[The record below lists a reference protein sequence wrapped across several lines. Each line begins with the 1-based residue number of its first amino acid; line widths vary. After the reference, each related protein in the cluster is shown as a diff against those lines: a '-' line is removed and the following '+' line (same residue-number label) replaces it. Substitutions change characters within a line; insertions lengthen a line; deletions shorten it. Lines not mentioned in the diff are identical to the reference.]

1 MESVNLHTMTCA
13 LLLLTLLGT
22 GPAGREAVQADS
34 QSVVLELH
42 PQRDRYRGA
51 TELFVTLS
59 ESTRRIAL
67 ESRGLEPSRIE
78 LVDGKGRVDLVWGER
93 PAGTL
98 LLEARRDIAAGPL
111 CIRVAFDGA
120 YPDSAP
126 GLVRT
131 GRGRRARLRSAFAF
145 GGASA
150 AFPCMTGVGPQS
162 WTLTIEVP
170 ATHQL
175 RTNLGR
181 QRTGYA
187 PGVRTSVF
195 RSRRPIPADSLRIE
209 EGPRLPRRGPS
220 RLLQR

>member
-1 MESVNLHTMTCA
+1 MHPT
-13 LLLLTLLGT
+13 LLLLALLGT

-34 QSVVLELH
+34 QTVVLELH

-51 TELFVTLS
+51 TEIFVTLS
-59 ESTRRIAL
+59 EPTRRIAL

-78 LVDGKGRVDLVWGER
+78 LVDRAGRVDLVWGER

-98 LLEARRDIAAGPL
+98 LLEARRDSAAGPL

-131 GRGRRARLRSAFAF
+131 GRGPRARLRSAFAL

-150 AFPCMTGVGPQS
+150 AFPCMTGVGAQAWS
-162 WTLTIEVP
+162 LTIEVP
-170 ATHQL
+170 ATHAL
-175 RTNLGR
+175 RTNLWR

-195 RSRRPIPADSLRIE
+195 RSRSPLPADSLRIE
-209 EGPRLPRRGPS
+209 VRPRPRGRGPS
-220 RLLQR
+220 QRLRQ